1 MQSQPQKRKFN
12 DREDV
17 EARLVGGKFIDPNDV
32 EARLCGEAGQGH
44 SLFVKTEEET
54 QRADKEAARADAEAA
69 RADAEA
75 ARADAEAARADAE
88 AARADAEA
96 ARADA
101 EAARARDAEE
111 QVRNLTNEVTCVV
124 CKDRR
129 SSFMFVPCTHMVCCG
144 HCASNLPDKKC
155 PTCRAPIV
163 WMGIVRR

>member
-54 QRADKEAARADAEAA
+54 QRADK
-69 RADAEA
+69 
-75 ARADAEAARADAE
+75 EAARADAE